1 MEWSSEERKE
11 KVKNILHLERG
22 YYIILYVKKEEE
34 LSFVMAELQ

>member
-11 KVKNILHLERG
+11 KVKNILHLERP